1 LKEKM
6 FEQNTPPPVVKT
18 QLERPA
24 AVVDLHIEKL
34 TKDFLAMNNAQML
47 ETQLKTF
54 EQQLEKAIANGMDEM
69 TFIHGVGNG
78 VLRTE
83 LHRRM
88 SRHPNVKYFEDA
100 QKEKFGYGATKV
112 KIK

>member
-1 LKEKM
+1 M
-6 FEQNTPPPVVKT
+6 I
-18 QLERPA
+18 A
-24 AVVDLHIEKL
+24 I
-34 TKDFLAMNNAQML
+34 
-47 ETQLKTF
+47 QLKTF
-54 EQQLEKAIANGMDEM
+54 EQQLEKAIASGMDEI

-88 SRHPNVKYFEDA
+88 SKHKNVKFYEDA